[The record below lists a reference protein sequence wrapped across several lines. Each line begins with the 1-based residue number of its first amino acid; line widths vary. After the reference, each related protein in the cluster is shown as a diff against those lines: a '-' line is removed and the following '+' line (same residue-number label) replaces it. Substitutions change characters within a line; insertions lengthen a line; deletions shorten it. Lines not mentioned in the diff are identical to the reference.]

1 MQPIV
6 VTAMGII
13 SSIGNSV
20 EENLYS
26 LREGKPQISRLD
38 NLHSTLRDNIK
49 VGEIK
54 LSNSELA
61 KRLGIDHRAEYSRTA
76 LLGIWAAKEAI
87 AGLSADEVKSLGFV
101 SASTVGGMDKT
112 EQFFYEY
119 KTNIEARRHIYTHNI
134 GENTRMIADHFGIE
148 GMVTAVSTA
157 CSSSANAIMVGTN
170 LLRTGRLSQVLVGG
184 SDIGSQTAHK
194 ADSRLVIGGFQFE
207 IFVLVQL
214 AKHQLAARAVVRFAD
229 FAA

>member
-26 LREGKPQISRLD
+26 LRESKPQISRLD

-61 KRLGIDHRAEYSRTA
+61 KQLGIDPRAEYSRTA

-119 KTNIEARRHIYTHNI
+119 KTNVEARRHIYTHNI
-134 GENTRMIADHFGIE
+134 GENTRMIADYFGIE
-148 GMVTAVSTA
+148 GMVTAVSQ
-157 CSSSANAIMVGTN
+157 CHY
-170 LLRTGRLSQVLVGG
+170 GG
-184 SDIGSQTAHK
+184 DKPLTYGAAQSG
-194 ADSRLVIGGFQFE
+194 IGGRQRRS
-207 IFVLVQL
+207 VQVYHQRLQL
-214 AKHQLAARAVVRFAD
+214 ADDTIRRRL
-229 FAA
+229 